1 MVEVISGQPQFRVG
15 LVIAVPH
22 AGRVCRVEKDPR
34 IDSADVAVAK
44 EHVVR
49 PAMPRWIKGQPVAGT
64 HPGQA
69 AIGPARVITV
79 VGQYDA
85 QSKIRSGC
93 YSSFLRARLVF
104 VPEQIPPCRS
114 PPKPFL

>member
-1 MVEVISGQPQFRVG
+1 MTRSASAALEFRMNVTALLVIGSILWFGVDIVEVISGQPQFRVG

-49 PAMPRWIKGQPVAGT
+49 PAMPRWVKGRAVDGT
-64 HPGQA
+64 QPGQA
-69 AIGPARVITV
+69 AFQQIVPSRRVV
-79 VGQYDA
+79 D
-85 QSKIRSGC
+85 
-93 YSSFLRARLVF
+93 LRTQ
-104 VPEQIPPCRS
+104 ES
-114 PPKPFL
+114 